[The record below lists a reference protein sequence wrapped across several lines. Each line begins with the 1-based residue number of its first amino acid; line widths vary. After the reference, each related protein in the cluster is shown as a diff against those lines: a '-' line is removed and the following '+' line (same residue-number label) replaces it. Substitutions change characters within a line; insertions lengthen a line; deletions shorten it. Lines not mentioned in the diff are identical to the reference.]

1 MRGKLIVL
9 QLVPF
14 SGYGADY
21 KKYVR
26 NWSISGSG
34 TLASGRCKGM
44 ARSWTERILKDHSNL
59 IVNDKPGLLVKDHGS
74 QKSNSS

>member
-1 MRGKLIVL
+1 MKGQLIVL
-9 QLVPF
+9 ILVPF

-21 KKYVR
+21 KEYVR
-26 NWSISGSG
+26 NWSSSGSG

-59 IVNDKPGLLVKDHGS
+59 IVNDKSGLLVKDHGS